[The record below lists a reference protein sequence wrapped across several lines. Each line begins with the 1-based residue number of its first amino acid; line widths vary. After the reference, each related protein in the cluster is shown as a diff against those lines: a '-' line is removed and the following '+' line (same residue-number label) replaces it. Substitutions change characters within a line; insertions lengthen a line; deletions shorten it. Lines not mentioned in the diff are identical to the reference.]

1 MDQISR
7 LPIEEKITLYVICYS
22 TYLLEKGNYRI
33 VFSQKKMVKNVVGVT
48 ETENSIVCT
57 LNFMSNW

>member
-7 LPIEEKITLYVICYS
+7 LPIEEKITLYIICYS
-22 TYLLEKGNYRI
+22 TYLLEKVNYRI